1 MEVPRSQGAYRGS
14 PKGRARTGIQAVW
27 LGDLEFVITLGK
39 KKKEKGKA
47 WETEACTGRCSGPEL
62 SAEERKLGLRACTA
76 KVMSGGEGGQRGGPS
91 VASQP
96 VAPHNPSPQGSEGP

>member
-39 KKKEKGKA
+39 KKKEKGNA

-62 SAEERKLGLRACTA
+62 RAEERKLGLRGCTA
-76 KVMSGGEGGQRGGPS
+76 KVIQGGRVDS
-91 VASQP
+91 VGDP
-96 VAPHNPSPQGSEGP
+96 V